1 MNISA
6 PFIARPIATWLLAIA
21 ILLSGALGYQALPV
35 SALPEVDFPTI
46 EVVTQ
51 LPGASPETIETLIT
65 ASLERQFGQIPGLL
79 LMTSQ
84 SAESTSQIT
93 LQFNLNRS
101 MDSAAQDVQAA
112 INAAAGTLPTNLPYP
127 PTYSKVNPADAPILT
142 LALTSPALP
151 IDVVSDAADTLLQPK
166 LSQIEGVGRVTVEGG
181 LRPAVRVRVDPA
193 RLAAYG
199 LAMEDVRQA
208 VAATNANGP
217 KGGFDGPRLAFS
229 LGANDQLVDAA
240 AYRNLVIA
248 WRNGA
253 PVRLSA
259 VGSVLGGVENDRVG
273 ATYDGKPAVVLDIQ
287 RQPGAN
293 IVQTVRAIQ
302 QALPRLRQ
310 AIPSGI
316 SIAVVS
322 DRTETIKASVRDV
335 QYTLIMSIVLV
346 VLVIFIF
353 LRSARATFI
362 PAVALPLSLI
372 GTFGVMQLLGYSL
385 DNLSLMALT
394 IATGFVVD
402 DAIVM
407 IENIV
412 RFIEGD
418 RRPPAGSAATGAP
431 LAPGSD
437 RGSDDQARQDG
448 AARSHAA
455 TQGSRPGD
463 AVPGVAVPSADPA
476 ASATRPPTGGLPPL
490 QAAFRGAA
498 QIGFTIVSL
507 TVSLIAVFIPL
518 LFMTGV
524 VGRLFKEFSVT
535 LAVSV
540 VMSAIVSLTLTP
552 MMCGR
557 LLRPA
562 CDDPPG
568 PVARWSER
576 GFDRLLAGYRRTL
589 DWSLNHQT
597 LVLIVGG
604 LTLVGTIGL
613 YAVVPKGFLP
623 RQDTG
628 VVLAVTEAAQ
638 SASIP
643 KLVALQSRMAAII
656 RRDPAVT
663 GVVSFAGAGTINT
676 TPNTGRLTIALKAIG
691 QRDPMA
697 VVIARMQAA
706 IAGIP
711 GITAFFQPVQD
722 IAIGTRVSRTPF
734 QYTLIDTDA
743 TELATWAP
751 RLRDKLASLPA
762 LREVASDQQ
771 IAGLRTF
778 IDVDRVTA
786 MRLGVS
792 MQAIQDTLYDSFGQ
806 RQISTIYGQAN
817 QYRVVL
823 EADPLWQ
830 TDPRSLRL
838 LRVPGLNGA
847 QVPLSAI
854 ARIEPV
860 TAPLMIAHQE
870 QFPAVTLS
878 FDLAPGYAL
887 GDAIGAVARAEQAIG
902 MPATIT
908 GSYAGD
914 AAEFQSSLAAEPWLI
929 LAAVVVIYIVL
940 GVLYESWIHPITIL
954 STLPS
959 AGIGALLALMIC
971 GIDLSLVA
979 LVGIVLLMGIVKKN
993 AIMMVDFAIEAER
1006 MGGLSSREAMRQA
1019 CLLRFRPIMM
1029 TTMAALLGALPLV
1042 LEHGAGSELR
1052 YPLGVTIIGGLLLS
1066 QFLTLY
1072 TTPAI
1077 YLAFERLRAR
1087 LMGRRAPASA
1097 PAE

>member
-21 ILLSGALGYQALPV
+21 IVLAGGLGYRALPV

-46 EVVTQ
+46 QVVTQ
-51 LPGASPETIETLIT
+51 LPGASPETTETLIT

-84 SAESTSQIT
+84 SAEGTSQIT
-93 LQFNLNRS
+93 LEFALTRS

-112 INAAAGTLPTNLPYP
+112 INAAAGTLPINLPYP

-142 LALTSPALP
+142 LALTSEGMP
-151 IDVVSDAADTLLQPK
+151 IDTISDAADTLLQPK
-166 LSQIEGVGRVTVEGG
+166 LSEIDGVGRVTVQGG
-181 LRPAVRVRVDPA
+181 MRPAVRVRVDPA

-199 LAMEDVRQA
+199 LAMEDVRTA
-208 VAATNANGP
+208 VAAANVNGA

-240 AYRNLVIA
+240 AYQNLVIA

-259 VGSVLGGVENDRVG
+259 VGSVVSGVENNRVG
-273 ATYDGKPAVVLDIQ
+273 AVFDGTPAVVLDIQ

-293 IVQTVRAIQ
+293 IVQTVEAIQ
-302 QALPRLRQ
+302 KALPKLRK

-316 SIAVVS
+316 RIAIVT
-322 DRTETIKASVRDV
+322 DRTETIRASVRDV
-335 QYTLIMSIVLV
+335 QYTLLMSVVLV
-346 VLVIFIF
+346 VLVIFVF
-353 LRSARATFI
+353 LRSFRATFI

-372 GTFGVMQLLGYSL
+372 GTFGIMQLLGYSL

-407 IENIV
+407 IENVV
-412 RFIEGD
+412 RFIE
-418 RRPPAGSAATGAP
+418 
-431 LAPGSD
+431 
-437 RGSDDQARQDG
+437 RG
-448 AARSHAA
+448 
-455 TQGSRPGD
+455 
-463 AVPGVAVPSADPA
+463 V
-476 ASATRPPTGGLPPL
+476 PPL
-490 QAAFRGAA
+490 EAAFRGAA

-535 LAVSV
+535 LTVSV
-540 VMSAIVSLTLTP
+540 VVSAVVSLTLTP

-557 LLRPA
+557 FLRPVHN
-562 CDDPPG
+562 DKPG
-568 PVARWSER
+568 LIARWSER
-576 GFDRLLAGYRRTL
+576 GFDKMLAGYRRTL
-589 DWSLNHQT
+589 DWSLAHQT
-597 LVLIVGG
+597 FVLVVGV
-604 LTLVGTIGL
+604 LTFVGTIGL
-613 YAVVPKGFLP
+613 YSIVPKGFLP

-628 VVLAVTEAAQ
+628 VILAVSEAAQ

-643 KLVALQSRMAAII
+643 KLAGMQTRMAEII
-656 RRDPAVT
+656 QKDPAVT
-663 GVVSFAGAGTINT
+663 GIVSFVGAGTINT
-676 TPNTGRLTIALKAIG
+676 TPNTGRLTIALKPVGA
-691 QRDPMA
+691 RDPID
-697 VVIARMQAA
+697 VVIARMQNA
-706 IAGIP
+706 ISGIP

-722 IAIGTRVSRTPF
+722 IQIGTRVSRTQF
-734 QYTLIDTDA
+734 QYTLMDTDA
-743 TELATWAP
+743 AELAAWAP
-751 RLRDKLASLPA
+751 RLRDKLASLPE
-762 LREVASDQQ
+762 LRDVASDQQ
-771 IAGLRTF
+771 DEGFRTF
-778 IDVDRVTA
+778 IEVDRDAA
-786 MRLGVS
+786 MRLGVTI
-792 MQAIQDTLYDSFGQ
+792 QAIEDTLYDAFGQ
-806 RQISTIYGQAN
+806 RQISTIFGQAN
-817 QYRVVL
+817 QYRVIL

-830 TDPRSLRL
+830 ANPDSLKL
-838 LRVPGLNGA
+838 LRVPGLNDV
-847 QVPLSAI
+847 QVPLAAVAHVS
-854 ARIEPV
+854 RV
-860 TAPLMIAHQE
+860 TAPLVIAHQE

-878 FDLAPGYAL
+878 FDLAPGFSL
-887 GDAIGAVARAEQAIG
+887 GHAVDAVARAEKDIE
-902 MPATIT
+902 MPQTIT
-908 GSYAGD
+908 GSYSGD

-929 LAAVVVIYIVL
+929 LAAVIVIYIVL

-971 GIDLSLVA
+971 GLDLSLVA

-1006 MGGLSSREAMRQA
+1006 TRGLSPHDAMREA

-1029 TTMAALLGALPLV
+1029 TTMAALLGALPLM

-1052 YPLGVTIIGGLLLS
+1052 YPLGVTIVGGLLLS

-1077 YLAFERLRAR
+1077 YLAFERLRLR
-1087 LMGRRAPASA
+1087 LSRPDSSQ
-1097 PAE
+1097 PLVAE

>member
-6 PFIARPIATWLLAIA
+6 PFIARPIATWLLAVA
-21 ILLSGALGYQALPV
+21 ILLSGLLGYRALPV

-46 EVVTQ
+46 QVVTQ
-51 LPGASPETIETLIT
+51 LPGASPETTETLIT

-84 SAESTSQIT
+84 SAEGTSQIT
-93 LQFNLNRS
+93 LQFALNRS
-101 MDSAAQDVQAA
+101 MDSASQDVQAA
-112 INAAAGTLPTNLPYP
+112 INAASATLPANLPYP
-127 PTYSKVNPADAPILT
+127 PTYSKVNPADAPILS
-142 LALTSPALP
+142 LALTSDTVP
-151 IDVVSDAADTLLQPK
+151 IDVISDAADTLLQPK
-166 LSQIEGVGRVTVEGG
+166 FSEIGGVGRVTVQGG
-181 LRPAVRVRVDPA
+181 MRPAVRVRVDPA

-199 LAMEDVRQA
+199 LAMEDVRTA
-208 VAATNANGP
+208 VAAANVNGA
-217 KGGFDGPRLAFS
+217 KGGFDGPRQSFA

-259 VGSVLGGVENDRVG
+259 VGSVIGGVENDRVG
-273 ATYDGKPAVVLDIQ
+273 ATFDGTQAVVLDIQ

-293 IVQTVRAIQ
+293 IVETVQAVKE
-302 QALPRLRQ
+302 ALPKLRK

-316 SIAVVS
+316 QVSIVT
-322 DRTETIKASVRDV
+322 DRTETIRASVRDV
-335 QYTLIMSIVLV
+335 QYTLVMSVVLV
-346 VLVIFIF
+346 VLVIFVF

-362 PAVALPLSLI
+362 PAVAMPLSLV
-372 GTFGVMQLLGYSL
+372 GTFGIMHLLGYGV

-407 IENIV
+407 IENVV
-412 RFIEGD
+412 RYIE
-418 RRPPAGSAATGAP
+418 
-431 LAPGSD
+431 
-437 RGSDDQARQDG
+437 RG
-448 AARSHAA
+448 
-455 TQGSRPGD
+455 
-463 AVPGVAVPSADPA
+463 V
-476 ASATRPPTGGLPPL
+476 PPL
-490 QAAFRGAA
+490 EAAFRGAA

-535 LAVSV
+535 LSVAVIV
-540 VMSAIVSLTLTP
+540 SAVISLTLTP

-557 LLRPA
+557 LLKPA
-562 CDDPPG
+562 ADTKPG
-568 PVARWSER
+568 MIARWSER
-576 GFDRLLAGYRRTL
+576 GFDRLLAGYRHSL
-589 DWSLNHQT
+589 DWSFRHQRF
-597 LVLIVGG
+597 VLAVGV
-604 LTLVGTIGL
+604 LTLFGTLGL
-613 YAVVPKGFLP
+613 YAIVPKGFLP

-628 VVLAVTEAAQ
+628 VILAVTEAAQ
-638 SASIP
+638 SASIQ
-643 KLVALQSRMAAII
+643 KLAEMQTRMAEII

-663 GVVSFAGAGTINT
+663 GVVSFVGAGTINT
-676 TPNTGRLTIALKAIG
+676 TPNTGRLTIALKPVG
-691 QRDPMA
+691 QRDRMD
-697 VVIARMQAA
+697 VVVARMQAA
-706 IAGIP
+706 ITGIP

-722 IAIGTRVSRTPF
+722 IQIGTRVSRTPY
-734 QYTLIDTDA
+734 QYTLVDTDA
-743 TELATWAP
+743 TELAARAP
-751 RLRDKLASLPA
+751 RLRQKLATLPE
-762 LREVASDQQ
+762 LRDVASDQQ
-771 IAGLRTF
+771 DEGFRTF
-778 IDVDRVTA
+778 VTVDRDAA

-792 MQAIQDTLYDSFGQ
+792 MQAIQDTLYDGFGQ
-806 RQISTIYGQAN
+806 RQISTIFGQSN

-823 EADPLWQ
+823 EADPGWQ
-830 TDPRSLRL
+830 ADPDSLRL
-838 LRVPGLNGA
+838 LRVPGLNDA

-854 ARIEPV
+854 ARVERT
-860 TAPLMIAHQE
+860 TAPLVISHQE
-870 QFPAVTLS
+870 QFPAITLS
-878 FDLAPGYAL
+878 FDIARGYSL
-887 GDAIGAVARAEQAIG
+887 GSAVAAVARAETDIG
-902 MPATIT
+902 MPQTIS
-908 GSYAGD
+908 GSYSGD

-940 GVLYESWIHPITIL
+940 GVLYESWIHPVTIL

-1006 MGGLSSREAMRQA
+1006 ARGLSPHDAMREA

-1042 LEHGAGSELR
+1042 LERGAGSELR

-1077 YLAFERLRAR
+1077 YLAFERIRLRVS
-1087 LMGRRAPASA
+1087 GPGSPEPAA
-1097 PAE
+1097 AE